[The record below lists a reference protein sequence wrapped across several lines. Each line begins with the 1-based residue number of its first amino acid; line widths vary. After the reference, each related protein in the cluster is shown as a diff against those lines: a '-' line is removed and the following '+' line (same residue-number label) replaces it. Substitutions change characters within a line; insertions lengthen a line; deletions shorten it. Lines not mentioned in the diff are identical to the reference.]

1 MRLYLDTSVISA
13 YYDERTPER
22 MQATREFWNALSA
35 HEPLYSDLTEKE
47 LGQATPELAE
57 KLRSLTSE
65 FRMISINEPMRQLAS
80 VYVDRGVVP
89 ARYSDDSVHI
99 AAAVIGD
106 ADVLVSW
113 NFKHLVR
120 RNTRLLVNNI
130 NAERGL
136 KNIEI
141 LAPPEL

>member
-1 MRLYLDTSVISA
+1 MRLYLDTSVLSA

-22 MQATREFWNALSA
+22 MQATREFWDTLAQ
-35 HEPLYSDLTEKE
+35 HEPLYSDLTETE

-57 KLRSLTSE
+57 QLRSLTSG
-65 FRMISINEPMRQLAS
+65 FRRITINVAMRQLAS
-80 VYVDRGVVP
+80 IYVDRGVVP
-89 ARYSDDSVHI
+89 ARYFDDGLHI
-99 AAAVIGD
+99 AAAVFGD
-106 ADVLVSW
+106 ADILVSW

-120 RNTRLLVNNI
+120 RNTRLLVNYI

-136 KNIEI
+136 KGIEI